1 MFINNFDPV
10 AIQIFSIEIRWYS
23 LAYIIGILLGWIL
36 SKRFFISNV
45 ELKEKFDDFLTF
57 VILGIII
64 GGRLGYVIL
73 YNPNYYLDNLIDIF
87 KIWEG
92 GMSFH
97 GGLIGVVLASIYFA
111 KKNNQNFFIYLDIV
125 SIVAPIG
132 IFFGRIAKFINS
144 ELYGTE
150 TNLPWA
156 VQFIKIDNLYR
167 HPTQLYEA
175 IFEGLILFLILIYL
189 RNKGL
194 MKITGLMS
202 GIFLICYSIFRFI
215 IEFLRVP
222 DEQIGYLLFNLT
234 MGQIISCIFFLI
246 GIYLTIV
253 RYENKKES

>member
-45 ELKEKFDDFLTF
+45 ELKEKIDDFLTF
-57 VILGIII
+57 VILGIIN

-111 KKNNQNFFIYLDIV
+111 KKNKQNFKNVLI
-125 SIVAPIG
+125 SKP
-132 IFFGRIAKFINS
+132 
-144 ELYGTE
+144 T
-150 TNLPWA
+150 
-156 VQFIKIDNLYR
+156 IKNNI
-167 HPTQLYEA
+167 
-175 IFEGLILFLILIYL
+175 
-189 RNKGL
+189 
-194 MKITGLMS
+194 
-202 GIFLICYSIFRFI
+202 
-215 IEFLRVP
+215 
-222 DEQIGYLLFNLT
+222 
-234 MGQIISCIFFLI
+234 
-246 GIYLTIV
+246 
-253 RYENKKES
+253 